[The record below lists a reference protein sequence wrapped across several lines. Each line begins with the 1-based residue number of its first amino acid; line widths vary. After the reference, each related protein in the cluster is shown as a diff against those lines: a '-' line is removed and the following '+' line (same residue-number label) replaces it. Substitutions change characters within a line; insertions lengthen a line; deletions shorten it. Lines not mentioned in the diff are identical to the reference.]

1 MQSSESF
8 EFWSECVQPSS
19 SPSSGTSRRD
29 PLPQNLQH
37 NDNWLLDLEH
47 HCFTTDIAGTAF
59 GFALGNDL
67 SPPDLLAPF
76 TELPPASVPDL
87 PLDFF
92 DPQNNKPSNNDWLA
106 ALDGGSA
113 GIDSSPDL
121 STENISSAMLNES
134 FLSTTLNPLFLDSA
148 SITEPSSSSSS
159 APSSRTSPSSTSGSS
174 FSADAPTAPAP
185 SSSSSTTKTTKR
197 KRAAVADEDGDAKDD
212 LTEKRRR
219 NNLAAAKYRQKKVD
233 RISELEGALAGVEK
247 ERDELRLQLARR
259 DAELDVMR
267 RMMEKR

>member
-1 MQSSESF
+1 MHGFACQE
-8 EFWSECVQPSS
+8 Q
-19 SPSSGTSRRD
+19 
-29 PLPQNLQH
+29 LALANLQH

-92 DPQNNKPSNNDWLA
+92 DPQNNQPSNNDWLA

-148 SITEPSSSSSS
+148 SITEPSSSSSSS

-233 RISELEGALAGVEK
+233 RISELEGALADVEK